1 MNQVGLT
8 SAVPVGPSPQVS
20 SSQDSGDSKQTVL
33 ERPVV
38 HSNNIG
44 GENGYL
50 QHDNGGV
57 TPASEYNH
65 QFIPQQQQQSQR
77 TVTLQSPPKPTRP
90 VNSSGSGG
98 EPSRQIRVQAEV
110 AANSA
115 IPYSPPP
122 PYVSTTPPKSR
133 TATNSDITKKDRP
146 VPKDELLQGEEVVI
160 EVRDSACQTR
170 ESFLAQY
177 RQLSSSP
184 SSSAASSSYNYGK
197 KAPLA
202 RGEALEIFDTSTSM
216 PSKRVT
222 RVTKTPDSDVTVRS
236 VQSTSSTGT
245 DRMKTSIG
253 SLEDIDEYQE

>member
-1 MNQVGLT
+1 MNQIGLT
-8 SAVPVGPSPQVS
+8 SSGAVGPSPQVS

-33 ERPVV
+33 ERPIVN
-38 HSNNIG
+38 SNNGYG

-50 QHDNGGV
+50 QQDNGGLAG
-57 TPASEYNH
+57 ASGYTH
-65 QFIPQQQQQSQR
+65 QFIPQQQQPER

-90 VNSSGSGG
+90 ANVGPSSV
-98 EPSRQIRVQAEV
+98 EPLRQVRVQAEV
-110 AANSA
+110 ANSA

-133 TATNSDITKKDRP
+133 TATNSDIIKK
-146 VPKDELLQGEEVVI
+146 ELPAPEDKLLEGEEVVI

-170 ESFLAQY
+170 DSFLAQY

-184 SSSAASSSYNYGK
+184 SSSAASSAYNYGK

-202 RGEALEIFDTSTSM
+202 RSEALELFDTSTSM